1 MRSSKHALKER
12 DVRHVKI
19 EDVST
24 LYDIYE
30 FLEEIGH
37 GSFGIVVS
45 VVEKQTNE
53 NYAIK
58 IVNKHATGCTQLSKI
73 YREIKILKTVQHP
86 NIVYLYKVF
95 ESTKKIYMVM
105 ERCRDNLK
113 NVFEDE
119 KPFSEKRTKKIIR
132 QLTNAVYYLH
142 KHAIVHRDIKMENI
156 LLARNPENPKDEYFI
171 KLSDFGLSVIKTGSF
186 IQGMMKDRCGT
197 MVYMAP
203 EILLERTY
211 SELCDVWSI
220 GVILYTLLCG
230 KYPFYDKNEATLI
243 NLICTESPDYSPEE
257 LSPDAVDLLRC
268 TLVKDPVQR
277 STTLEILK
285 HPWLLEHKLKSRK
298 DETIIDYM
306 KKWKNEMLLPGL
318 ESDWMKTSQSE
329 YR

>member
-1 MRSSKHALKER
+1 MKSSKHALKER

-58 IVNKHATGCTQLSKI
+58 I
-73 YREIKILKTVQHP
+73 ILKTVQHP

-171 KLSDFGLSVIKTGSF
+171 KLSDFGLSVEQWCIWRQKYSWNEP
-186 IQGMMKDRCGT
+186 IANYVMCG
-197 MVYMAP
+197 
-203 EILLERTY
+203 LL
-211 SELCDVWSI
+211 
-220 GVILYTLLCG
+220 
-230 KYPFYDKNEATLI
+230 YPFYDKNEATLI